1 MAKMIKTNVSA
12 IMRKEK
18 INVKSV
24 IARANKAIIQP
35 NIIAKIPVTMELPYT
50 ANSTP
55 KITIPARAI
64 MSPPQI

>member
-1 MAKMIKTNVSA
+1 MIKINVSA

-35 NIIAKIPVTMELPYT
+35 NIIVPCTMV
-50 ANSTP
+50 ANTVRNRTVMGYFNETP
-55 KITIPARAI
+55 TMFQKT
-64 MSPPQI
+64 

>member
-1 MAKMIKTNVSA
+1 
-12 IMRKEK
+12 
-18 INVKSV
+18 
-24 IARANKAIIQP
+24 
-35 NIIAKIPVTMELPYT
+35 MEPPYT

>member
-1 MAKMIKTNVSA
+1 MIKTNVSA
-12 IMRKEK
+12 IIRKEK

-24 IARANKAIIQP
+24 IAKANKPITQP
-35 NIIAKIPVTMELPYT
+35 NIIAKIPVTMKPPYT
-50 ANSTP
+50 AKSTP

>member
-1 MAKMIKTNVSA
+1 MIKTNVMA
-12 IMRKEK
+12 IITEEK

-24 IARANKAIIQP
+24 IAKANKPIIQP
-35 NIIAKIPVTMELPYT
+35 NIIAKIPVTMEPPYT
-50 ANSTP
+50 AKSTP

>member
-1 MAKMIKTNVSA
+1 MIKINVRA
-12 IMRKEK
+12 IIRKEK

-24 IARANKAIIQP
+24 ITRANKAIIQP

-64 MSPPQI
+64 MSLPQI

>member
-1 MAKMIKTNVSA
+1 MAKMIKINVSA

-35 NIIAKIPVTMELPYT
+35 NIIAKIPVTMEPPYT
-50 ANSTP
+50 LAAHQKLLFLQELS
-55 KITIPARAI
+55 
-64 MSPPQI
+64 

>member
-1 MAKMIKTNVSA
+1 MIKTNVRA

-24 IARANKAIIQP
+24 IAKANKAIIQP
-35 NIIAKIPVTMELPYT
+35 NIIAKIPVTMEPPYI

-64 MSPPQI
+64 MSPL

>member
-1 MAKMIKTNVSA
+1 MIKINVRA
-12 IMRKEK
+12 IIRKEK

-24 IARANKAIIQP
+24 IASANKAIIQP
-35 NIIAKIPVTMELPYT
+35 NIIAKIPVTMEPPYT

-64 MSPPQI
+64 MSLPQI

>member
-35 NIIAKIPVTMELPYT
+35 NIIAKIQVTMEPPYT